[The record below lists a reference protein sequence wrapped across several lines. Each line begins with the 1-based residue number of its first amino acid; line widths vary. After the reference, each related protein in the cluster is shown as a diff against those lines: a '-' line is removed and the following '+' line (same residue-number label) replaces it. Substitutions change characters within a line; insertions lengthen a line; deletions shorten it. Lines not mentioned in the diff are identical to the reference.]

1 MVVVSERAATE
12 RAAPFLATGGGL
24 KVAVIL
30 VPKASAN
37 RVGGVADG
45 GDGKA
50 RLKVSVT
57 AAAEGGKANAALIKL
72 LAKTWRLP
80 KTAFKITAGPASRRK
95 TLFIEGDTEILLENI
110 KRWLEQHPKA
120 ATER

>member
-1 MVVVSERAATE
+1 M
-12 RAAPFLATGGGL
+12 ATGGGL
-24 KVAVIL
+24 KVAVNL
-30 VPKASAN
+30 APKASAN
-37 RVGGVADG
+37 RVGGVDDG

-80 KTAFKITAGPASRRK
+80 KTLFKITAGPRSRRK
-95 TLFIEGDTEILLENI
+95 TLLIEGDAEILLEKV
-110 KRWLEQHPKA
+110 KRWVEKHPKA
-120 ATER
+120 AP